1 MKDIYTNIRAKL
13 NEIPISP
20 IFFIGSGI
28 SRRYINSPD
37 WKNMLK
43 EVMDGWDKSFERQ
56 YQNYVKNGKCD
67 FELLGKLL
75 EDEYYND
82 ILLDSNIIEGK
93 EKSYYFRKKISDLLA
108 SYVCKYA
115 HDLDKNEEI
124 LELRKT
130 TPSTVITTNYDNLL
144 EDYVF
149 NKYHVYVGQ
158 EQLLSNVLHGVGDIY
173 KIHGCIKTP
182 ESIIVTK
189 GDYNNFRERS
199 VYLNSKLLTLFL
211 EYPIIF
217 MGYSFSDENIK
228 GIFDTIVKMI
238 PNKSKELSE
247 RIWFLKRNESD
258 DLDYSNIERI
268 ELEEGRYL
276 DVEVFYV
283 KNFADFYRVL
293 NEARFNK
300 LPIEFLRYMKSNV
313 YKLVASQVSD
323 PKLID
328 VNVCDISRIK
338 DFKECKMAFTLSS
351 DNMKISAIT
360 KEEICDS
367 FIADKYDNIDLKS
380 IIKRISEENNLTWPI
395 YRVMKDIGYTEC
407 IDYINEVC
415 NNKKLIEK
423 IDSDKNYK
431 IDIGVNNNYKFNYL
445 GEISET
451 NVDNYLKSY
460 LETSG
465 MEKYVQNRSKNTCR
479 RYFIV
484 YLITNRLKELIISET
499 FIQSNKS
506 DVIKAI
512 TNLDDNFI
520 KNNKDDIYRLIQTL
534 KIGKY
539 NLEFRK
545 MLCHID
551 KSLYK
556 EEFIMSKIIT
566 NIKNQDIDKLEVAY
580 SVENS

>member
-13 NEIPISP
+13 EEIPISP

-43 EVMDGWDKSFERQ
+43 EVMDGWDKSFERH

-75 EDEYYND
+75 EGEYYND
-82 ILLDSNIIEGK
+82 ILLDEDIVEGK
-93 EKSYYFRKKISDLLA
+93 EKRYYFRRKISDILQR
-108 SYVCKYA
+108 YIEKYS
-115 HDLDKNEEI
+115 DSLEMNEEI
-124 LELRKT
+124 KELRKT

-144 EDYVF
+144 EDYIF
-149 NKYHVYVGQ
+149 NGYHVYVGQ

-173 KIHGCIKTP
+173 KIHGCLKKP
-182 ESIIVTK
+182 ESIVVTK
-189 GDYNNFRERS
+189 EDYDNFRGQS

-211 EYPIIF
+211 EYPIVF

-258 DLDYSNIERI
+258 KADYSEIERI
-268 ELEEGRYL
+268 ELEQGRYL

-283 KNFADFYRVL
+283 KNFAEFYKVL

-313 YKLVASQVSD
+313 YKLVASQVNN

-328 VNVCDISRIK
+328 VNICDISRIK
-338 DFKECKMAFTLSS
+338 DFTDCKMAFTLS
-351 DNMKISAIT
+351 NEKIKLAIT
-360 KEEICDS
+360 KEEICDV
-367 FIADKYDNIDLKS
+367 FISDSYENIDLKS
-380 IIKRISEENNLTWPI
+380 IVKRISEENNLNWPI
-395 YRVMKDIGYTEC
+395 YRVMKDIGYSEC
-407 IDYINEVC
+407 MKYLNEID
-415 NNKKLIEK
+415 NNDRLKNKIE
-423 IDSDKNYK
+423 SDDKYTV
-431 IDIGVNNNYKFNYL
+431 DIGVNKGYRFNYS
-445 GEISET
+445 EQISINEVESYL
-451 NVDNYLKSY
+451 NSYLKS
-460 LETSG
+460 SG
-465 MEKYVQNRSKNTCR
+465 MKNYEQKQSKNTCR
-479 RYFIV
+479 RYFIL
-484 YLITNRLKELIISET
+484 YLLNNRLKDLIEAQS
-499 FIQSNKS
+499 FIANNEK
-506 DVIKAI
+506 DIIKAI
-512 TNLDDNFI
+512 TNLDECFI
-520 KNNKDDIYRLIQTL
+520 RSNKEDIYKLIQIF
-534 KIGKY
+534 KAKKY
-539 NLEFRK
+539 MGNRRK

-556 EEFIMSKIIT
+556 EEFLMTINNLDNVSE
-566 NIKNQDIDKLEVAY
+566 LEVAY
-580 SVENS
+580 DTDSE